1 MNYTELEIFQGID
14 LTDSFVLFWEI
25 KDRCLSFDLDASVW
39 PESRYYSKPK
49 KGEFTCYK
57 KVRLEFLN
65 IESIQGLK
73 EMSQIS
79 PSTDQSG
86 ELDYGNIDSL
96 IIEKDGFTL
105 EGDFGEVNIKSGK
118 INFEFY
124 RS

>member
-1 MNYTELEIFQGID
+1 MNYTELEFFQGID
-14 LTDSFVLFWEI
+14 LTDSFVLFWEF
-25 KDRCLSFDLDASVW
+25 KDRCLSFDLEASVW

-49 KGEFTCYK
+49 KDEFTCYK

-65 IESIQGLK
+65 IETIQGLK
-73 EMSQIS
+73 EMNQVT

-86 ELDYGNIDSL
+86 EIDYGNIDSL
-96 IIEKDGFTL
+96 IIEEGGFFL
-105 EGDFGEVNIKSGK
+105 EGDFGEVNIRGGK